1 MPAPGT
7 GGVPRPQE
15 PCRTDPM
22 KPRERWGQVSIANA
36 PAGHSA
42 PMPMPRRAQR
52 PDHRLL
58 HDRAR
63 GADLHQQRHERI
75 DNRVVRLDL
84 PPDRR
89 VHAGDAAF
97 PGQPQQAEL
106 PYHRAEAGAG
116 IPFDDAIS
124 LRDRRVPSCLAA
136 VELRKTLEHHQKYGI
151 LCPMYNRHYGCAK
164 TGRILPQHGAI
175 DGSPGG
181 TENTSIWCGNVAVRL
196 RAEAEGSVFWKAY
209 WCRRQVC
216 STPNHRRLAIPSR
229 QFRGYLR
236 SCS

>member
-136 VELRKTLEHHQKYGI
+136 IELRQ
-151 LCPMYNRHYGCAK
+151 
-164 TGRILPQHGAI
+164 
-175 DGSPGG
+175 
-181 TENTSIWCGNVAVRL
+181 
-196 RAEAEGSVFWKAY
+196 
-209 WCRRQVC
+209 
-216 STPNHRRLAIPSR
+216 RRLSIIRNTASFTRPYDSRAPSPM
-229 QFRGYLR
+229 LR
-236 SCS
+236 SLSGLSDTCDMRPVVRNPPPIR